1 MCLPDGYLD
10 IPTGKIAAIVT
21 SLEMTAPPQVR
32 AERTDAPWRLERFE
46 HPALDWYRDL
56 YRRVGQD
63 WLWFSRLRLADAA
76 LAAILHDPAIEI
88 HALVAETGRAEGLL
102 ELDYRVAGECELVFF
117 GVTAP
122 LIGTGAGRW
131 LMNRALE
138 RAWARPIGR
147 FWIHTCSFDHPDALA
162 FYQRSGFVPFRRQI
176 EIADD
181 PRLSGLAPVTA
192 AAHIPIIEGGM

>member
-1 MCLPDGYLD
+1 MRLPDGYLD
-10 IPTGKIAAIVT
+10 ISTGKIAAIVT
-21 SLEMTAPPQVR
+21 SLEMRGRPQIRV
-32 AERTDAPWRLERFE
+32 ERVDAPWRLERFE
-46 HPALDWYRDL
+46 QPALDWYRDL

-63 WLWFSRLRLADAA
+63 WLWFARLRLADAD

-88 HALVAETGRAEGLL
+88 HALIAETGRAEGLL
-102 ELDYRVAGECELVFF
+102 ELDYRVAGECELAFF

-138 RAWARPIGR
+138 CAWARPIER
-147 FWIHTCSFDHPDALA
+147 FWVHTCSFDHPDALA
-162 FYQRSGFVPFRRQI
+162 FYRRSGFVPFRRQI

-192 AAHIPIIEGGM
+192 AAHIPIIEGGA

>member
-1 MCLPDGYLD
+1 MRLPDGYLD
-10 IPTGKIAAIVT
+10 IPAGKIAAIVT
-21 SLEMTAPPQVR
+21 SLEMRMRPQVR

-46 HPALDWYRDL
+46 RPVLDWYRDL

-76 LAAILHDPAIEI
+76 LAAILHDSAIEI
-88 HALVAETGRAEGLL
+88 YALIAEGGHAEGLL

-122 LIGTGAGRW
+122 LIGRGAGRW

-138 RAWARPIGR
+138 RAWVRPLRR
-147 FWIHTCSFDHPDALA
+147 FWVHTCSFDHPDALA
-162 FYQRSGFVPFRRQI
+162 FYQRSGFLPFRRQI

-192 AAHIPIIEGGM
+192 AAHIPIIEGGT